1 MTLDTLVL
9 VIAFV
14 AISLRLVIPGSDLHI
29 AKVDHEL
36 AREDCRSHNFH
47 RPEAERGTRAS

>member
-14 AISLRLVIPGSDLHI
+14 AISLRLVIPGSDRHI
-29 AKVDHEL
+29 VEVDRERD
-36 AREDCRSHNFH
+36 REDCRSH
-47 RPEAERGTRAS
+47 